1 MRRLRV
7 IKVVIGLCAGLAA
20 GPAWADSS
28 PFVGRWHWTSAQS
41 IEPVPNDLNQ
51 LQIAPAQQPQ
61 RSALPTLGRHPGAA
75 PASRTTRVDRP
86 ALPKFAKDLR
96 GIPACPS

>member
-20 GPAWADSS
+20 GPVWADSS

-41 IEPVPNDLNQ
+41 IEPVPNDLTAAIIFDQ
-51 LQIAPAQQPQ
+51 DGRRFFDQD
-61 RSALPTLGRHPGAA
+61 GRHDGFVRHDGGLGHGFAGHGGFGGFGGHGGGA
-75 PASRTTRVDRP
+75 R
-86 ALPKFAKDLR
+86 
-96 GIPACPS
+96 